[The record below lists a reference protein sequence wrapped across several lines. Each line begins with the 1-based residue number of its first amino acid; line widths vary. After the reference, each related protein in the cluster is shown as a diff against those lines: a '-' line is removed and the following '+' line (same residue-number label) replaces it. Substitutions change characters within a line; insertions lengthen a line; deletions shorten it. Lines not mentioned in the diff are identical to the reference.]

1 MVGLDIVD
9 EEALILGRLL
19 LFTLPSL
26 YRALVLFDVDRYS
39 SAPPMAL
46 VSTDTS
52 TLVVSR
58 PIVVPESLVS
68 GVIEKATSGAERVI

>member
-1 MVGLDIVD
+1 MVD

-26 YRALVLFDVDRYS
+26 YRALVLLDVDRYS
-39 SAPPMAL
+39 SAPPIAL
-46 VSTDTS
+46 VSTE
-52 TLVVSR
+52 TLTEVVSK
-58 PIVVPESLVS
+58 PIVLPESLVS